1 MDKVV
6 QLLSHVR
13 KAFTNQEGSKS
24 PRLTISTESQGF
36 KIAKDGT
43 KIVNFLPL
51 NIHDV
56 LPPDHPRIGE
66 YHEEA
71 FFNIKGYSAL
81 EVSSFLKVQV
91 ENFPL
96 SDALLSTLRTPISAT
111 KSDKDLLDLL
121 QRWKEIFDEWF
132 FARIMVGRYSLKFR
146 HMDPSNAGQYDST
159 TSTIIL
165 NPSADL
171 MLTDPHSTNSKEE
184 FLIQTLLHE
193 QVHAFIALSCCGK
206 ECCKQIYDNPS
217 LGGPGEDGHGPVWAD
232 SMIILTDT
240 LRKQS
245 MAVGAWQP
253 TVEQLKYWGVGVTR
267 EEVMYW
273 SDIGKWDK
281 RRLSILQ
288 HERKTEGI
296 QPPGFKAQTR
306 CFEVI

>member
-6 QLLSHVR
+6 QLFRNVR
-13 KAFTNQEGSKS
+13 KAFPNQEGSKS
-24 PRLTISTESQGF
+24 PRLSISTEAQGF

-51 NIHDV
+51 NIYDV

-66 YHEEA
+66 YHDEG

-81 EVSSFLKVQV
+81 EVSSFLKVQA

-96 SDALLSTLRTPISAT
+96 SDTLLSTLTTPISAT
-111 KSDKDLLDLL
+111 KSDKDLLNLL
-121 QRWKEIFDEWF
+121 QGWKEIFDEWF
-132 FARIMVGRYSLKFR
+132 FAGIMVGRYTLKLR
-146 HMDPSNAGQYDST
+146 YMDPSNAGQYENT
-159 TSTIIL
+159 TSAIIL
-165 NPSADL
+165 SSSADL
-171 MLTDPHSTNSKEE
+171 TLTDPHSTNSKEE

-193 QVHAFIALSCCGK
+193 QVHAFIALSCCRK

-217 LGGPGEDGHGPVWAD
+217 LGGPGEDGHGPAWAD

-240 LRKQS
+240 LRKQVSWHVNSIFGGNVVQS

-253 TVEQLKYWGVGVTR
+253 TVEQLKYWGIGVTR

-273 SDIGKWDK
+273 SDIEKWDK
-281 RRLSILQ
+281 QRLSTLQ
-288 HERKTEGI
+288 HERKT
-296 QPPGFKAQTR
+296 
-306 CFEVI
+306 